1 MKRSGYKKVIT
12 LLIVQAV
19 LLLSATLYA
28 SEIKKEFNKEF
39 QTQGKDLLTIDNR
52 YGDVTIENWNEN
64 RVVIDVFV
72 TIDHP
77 NNEKSEKL
85 LSMIE
90 VEFIEDGTTIG
101 AKTIVDS
108 KFSLWGGG
116 SDHRYS
122 IDYVVKMP
130 TSFNLDLINR
140 YGSVDINELSGR
152 VSITVKYGTLLV
164 DKLSRGKEKPLN
176 KISLAYS
183 KADIEELGWSEL
195 YLRYSGRTSI
205 GRARALMVDSRYSKL
220 EIEGVGSI
228 VLDSKYDN
236 INISSLRNLV
246 SESGYTTYR
255 IGRVDGKLDV
265 ETGYG
270 SFEVEKLS
278 SRFESVDV
286 TTKYCTV
293 KIGVEETASY
303 ILNASAQYGGIS
315 FNEDKADL
323 KTRIEE
329 NNSKRIEAIVGD
341 KNATSKIDIKTSYGS
356 IKVY

>member
-1 MKRSGYKKVIT
+1 
-12 LLIVQAV
+12 
-19 LLLSATLYA
+19 
-28 SEIKKEFNKEF
+28 
-39 QTQGKDLLTIDNR
+39 
-52 YGDVTIENWNEN
+52 
-64 RVVIDVFV
+64 
-72 TIDHP
+72 
-77 NNEKSEKL
+77 
-85 LSMIE
+85 
-90 VEFIEDGTTIG
+90 
-101 AKTIVDS
+101 
-108 KFSLWGGG
+108 
-116 SDHRYS
+116 
-122 IDYVVKMP
+122 
-130 TSFNLDLINR
+130 
-140 YGSVDINELSGR
+140 
-152 VSITVKYGTLLV
+152 V